1 MRHIFLAVIAVIAAY
16 TAGCQNL
23 SVSGFSLLE
32 SDMTAR
38 TIAPER
44 DANGELTALI
54 RVVSTASGFVFE
66 GGSLGIVKADQR
78 VGEWWVYVPDGART
92 LTIRHPQLGV
102 MRNYAYPVPVRGG
115 SVYELVLV
123 HGNVEV
129 VVRERQILTEFVVI
143 NTEPPGAD
151 VYLNNEPVGKTPFAT
166 DKPEGRYEW
175 RVERNLYLPQAGIFD
190 LVPGEQVRL
199 DLELVPDFGSVSVSS
214 NPEQGA
220 TIMLNGLD
228 VGKTTPTTLE
238 RLPTGEHT
246 LVLSHQWYGTVT
258 KKITIKA
265 GEQTNEVISMSPTFG
280 DVTVAAASDEEV
292 FVNGSSKGKGTWK
305 GRLAPGVYQ
314 VEVRKASHKP
324 AKRQI
329 AIKSGDVEVL
339 ELSPEPIYSS
349 LRIVSDPLDAEI
361 FLNGVSYGMAPK
373 IIRDL
378 LVGDYNLELRKPSF
392 GVYRTNVSVVEGQ
405 MNEVNGVLTSM
416 GVITV
421 SSQTSAVEV
430 YFNGSYKGLAPL
442 TIGDLEPGDYR
453 VELRKN
459 GHDTYSKTV
468 RISAGSNET
477 VEATLKEA
485 SAAVTVNSSPS
496 GAIVYVN
503 GNQRGITPQRIEGL
517 SAGTYDLELQRDGY
531 VSLKRR
537 LYVKSGDN
545 STVSYDLSPTKKT
558 RQANQSGAEFLM
570 YTYEANNPIGLSIGE
585 IDPRAAGYYINFK
598 MNTDIFTSALWTID
612 DAGNTDAPGL
622 VERTG
627 EVRNGS
633 ICLSTGITFK
643 VVYPIWSY
651 VGGGLG
657 YFPVYEY
664 ADRYYSTGSFW
675 MEDWFRNTDQTRIA
689 FFREAG
695 FMLKLGDAMVLKYG
709 WVLHDGINTQLGI
722 AVQF

>member
-199 DLELVPDFGSVSVSS
+199 NLDLVPDYGSIYVTSS
-214 NPEQGA
+214 PEQGA
-220 TIMLNGLD
+220 SITLNGLD
-228 VGKTTPTTLE
+228 LDQTTPATLE

-265 GEQTNEVISMSPTFG
+265 GEQSSETIAMSPTFG
-280 DVTVAAASDEEV
+280 ELTVQASGDEEV
-292 FVNGSSKGKGTWK
+292 IVNGSSKGTGTWK

-314 VEVRKASHKP
+314 VEVRKTAHKP
-324 AKRQI
+324 ARRQV
-329 AIKSGDVEVL
+329 AVKSGDVEVL

-349 LRIVSDPLDAEI
+349 LRVVSDPLDAEI
-361 FLNGVSYGMAPK
+361 FLNGESYGMAPK
-373 IIRDL
+373 IIRDV
-378 LVGDYNLELRKPSF
+378 LVGSYELELRKPSF
-392 GVYRTNVSVVEGQ
+392 GIYRANVEVTEGQ
-405 MNEVNGVLTSM
+405 MNEVKGVLTMM
-416 GVITV
+416 GVISV
-421 SSQTSAVEV
+421 NSSTPEAGV
-430 YFNGSYKGLAPL
+430 YLNGNYQGLAPVEL
-442 TIGDLEPGDYR
+442 TDLKPGNYKLEVRKAGFDTYEQSVQIEPATNEQFTVTLQEAASSVTVRSSPSDAKIYVDGTYKGNTPKR
-453 VELRKN
+453 VDGFGPGTYELELRK
-459 GHDTYSKTV
+459 
-468 RISAGSNET
+468 
-477 VEATLKEA
+477 
-485 SAAVTVNSSPS
+485 
-496 GAIVYVN
+496 
-503 GNQRGITPQRIEGL
+503 
-517 SAGTYDLELQRDGY
+517 DGY
-531 VSLKRR
+531 NSTKRR
-537 LYVKSGDN
+537 LYMKSDEN
-545 STVSYDLSPTKKT
+545 RTMDFSLRP
-558 RQANQSGAEFLM
+558 N
-570 YTYEANNPIGLSIGE
+570 
-585 IDPRAAGYYINFK
+585 RA
-598 MNTDIFTSALWTID
+598 
-612 DAGNTDAPGL
+612 
-622 VERTG
+622 
-627 EVRNGS
+627 
-633 ICLSTGITFK
+633 
-643 VVYPIWSY
+643 
-651 VGGGLG
+651 
-657 YFPVYEY
+657 
-664 ADRYYSTGSFW
+664 
-675 MEDWFRNTDQTRIA
+675 TRIA
-689 FFREAG
+689 NRNSYGAMGLTTSSFRDNTRLFKFSMMFMNGRGMGGYGDIVGLG
-695 FMLKLGDAMVLKYG
+695 FDEEVEFSAYSISGGVTFTLAYPFWGYLGGGFATDYDEYFSLFPETGLCLGLFNTLVLRLGTLYQG
-709 WVLHDGINTQLGI
+709 GDFYTQWGVAFQI
-722 AVQF
+722 G